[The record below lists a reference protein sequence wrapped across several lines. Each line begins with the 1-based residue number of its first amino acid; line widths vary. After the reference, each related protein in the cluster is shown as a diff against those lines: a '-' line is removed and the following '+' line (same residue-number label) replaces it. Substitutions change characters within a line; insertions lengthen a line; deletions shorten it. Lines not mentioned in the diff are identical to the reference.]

1 MNVLGSRPDG
11 WWRDRS
17 GSMQNLTRRLA
28 TLARATGQQ
37 ITVVWDGRPL
47 AALPEGDEHGIR
59 VRYARRRGR
68 NGADDRIVELV
79 AADADPTTLDV
90 ITSDR
95 ELRRRL
101 QRFGPGIRG
110 PQTLLRELDA
120 APPAQGAG
128 EP

>member
-1 MNVLGSRPDG
+1 
-11 WWRDRS
+11 
-17 GSMQNLTRRLA
+17 MQNLTRRLA
-28 TLARATGQQ
+28 ALARVTERQ

-47 AALPEGDEHGIR
+47 AALPEGDAHGVH

-79 AADADPTTLDV
+79 AADADPTTLEV

-101 QRFGPGIRG
+101 GRFGPGIRG
-110 PQTLLRELDA
+110 PQTLLRELDSA
-120 APPAQGAG
+120 AL
-128 EP
+128 